1 VTAPPYAWALF
12 TVAAAAAQTARNAMQ
27 RGLTAKV
34 GVAAAS
40 WARFIFALPFALA
53 FLAVVLSFEAGSVSV
68 RDGFGVWLLI
78 GSLAQMAG
86 TATMLLAMRERS
98 FVTVT
103 AYLKTEPLQ
112 AAAFSLAFLG
122 ERLTLLRTMAVAL
135 GTAAVM
141 LMSWPRASAKKTS
154 GGAARDLRG
163 AGWGIAGGAAFAMA
177 AVGYRGAVTR
187 LEGISFLAAA
197 SLALAATLT
206 IQTLLSIAWLLAT
219 NRASLRA
226 LFALWRE
233 SVPAGLAGAVASQ
246 CWFLAL
252 ALQAAPAV
260 RTLALV
266 EVVFAQLVSWRL
278 LRERI
283 SRREIVGMALLAVAL
298 IAILRT

>member
-1 VTAPPYAWALF
+1 MVAPPYAWALF

-53 FLAVVLSFEAGSVSV
+53 FLAVVMWFEAGSVSV
-68 RDGFGVWLLI
+68 RNGFTAWLLI

-86 TATMLLAMRERS
+86 TATMLLAMRDRS

-122 ERLTLLRTMAVAL
+122 EPLTLLRAMAVVL
-135 GTAAVM
+135 GTGAVM
-141 LMSWPRASAKKTS
+141 LMSWPRASPKETS
-154 GGAARDLRG
+154 GKAGHDLRG
-163 AGWGIAGGAAFAMA
+163 AGWGVAAGAGFAMA
-177 AVGYRGAVTR
+177 AVGYRGAVTH
-187 LEGISFLAAA
+187 LDGVSFLAAA

-206 IQTLLSIAWLLAT
+206 IQTLLSIAWLLST

-233 SVPAGLAGAVASQ
+233 SVPAGLAGAMASQ
-246 CWFLAL
+246 GWFLAL
-252 ALQAAPAV
+252 ALQSAAAV

-266 EVVFAQLVSWRL
+266 EVLFAQLVSWRL

-283 SRREIVGMALLAVAL
+283 SRREIAGMALLAVAL